1 MRTRSRWLLDI
12 TLLALIGLLAAIA
25 YFQPGIEK
33 PKPVPALTTLQPDEV
48 RRMELVYP
56 DERRVVLVRE
66 GDQWWLSQPVRMPA
80 DRFRAETLVNLVQAT
95 SLAQYPVARVD
106 LAKFKLDKPLLEVRF
121 NDLEVAF
128 GDTEPL
134 QSRRYVRVGDAVHLI
149 TDQLYSFLNAKPTD
163 LVSHALLPEGV
174 RPVRITLP
182 LLQEQEGA
190 EQPFAG
196 EVTLRFEDSRWVVE
210 PPREGVSQDAV
221 NALVDGWRFAHALE
235 VQPLSEPAKPLGT
248 VTLQLEGDEHPLV
261 FDILEVKPDLV
272 LARRDVGLRYQLA
285 EPLKKRLLQLK
296 AAPSSDTDAG
306 AAGG

>member
-25 YFQPGIEK
+25 YLQPGIEK
-33 PKPVPALTTLQPDEV
+33 PKPVPALTVLQPDQV

-56 DERRVVLVRE
+56 DGNHVALVRE
-66 GDQWWLSQPVRMPA
+66 GDGWWLSEPLRMPA

-95 SLAQYPVARVD
+95 SLAEYPVAEVD

-121 NDLEVAF
+121 NDLKVAF

-134 QSRRYVRVGDAVHLI
+134 QGRRYAQVGDQVHLI
-149 TDQLYSFLNAKPTD
+149 SDQLHSFLNAKPTD
-163 LVSHALLPEGV
+163 LVSHALLPEGA

-190 EQPFAG
+190 DRPFAG
-196 EVTLRFEDSRWVVE
+196 EVTLRFDESRWVVE
-210 PPREGVSQDAV
+210 PPQEGVSPDSV

-296 AAPSSDTDAG
+296 ASPPVDANAG